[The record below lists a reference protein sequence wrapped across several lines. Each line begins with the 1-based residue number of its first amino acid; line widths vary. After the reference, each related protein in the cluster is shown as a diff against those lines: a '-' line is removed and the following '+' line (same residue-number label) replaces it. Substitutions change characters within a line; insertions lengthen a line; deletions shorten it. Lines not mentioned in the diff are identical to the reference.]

1 MLARVHLFAVLVG
14 TGFLVSVVACERK
27 APPAPSADDGHGHDD
42 HAGHG
47 RGPGEHGEA
56 PVGGL
61 AGLIPT
67 SLVEGTPWCTEHGV
81 PETMCTRCDPS
92 LVAKYKASGDWCGGH
107 NLPESQCLLCN
118 PELKVKWAALAPK
131 PAGGNAADE
140 APSTRRLLTGRN
152 DPLCAVEGNQ
162 VKFASDTVVEKA
174 GIRTEA
180 AARRRLS
187 ASVECP
193 GEVGFDQTRLAHVT
207 SRVSGMLAEVRG
219 RIGDSVAAGDV
230 LAVVQSTELAEAK
243 SRYIEAGDKLELA
256 TLDFER
262 AKRIHEGVKRILTQC
277 DELHSVESMR
287 KAFAEVRIGEVKSRL
302 LTAHSDLE
310 LARSNQAR
318 QLKLREEGINSE
330 RTLEAAQAELESAEA
345 RFHAVHEEIAFG
357 SERELMSAEKELRI
371 AKSLLGVAERTLH
384 MLGISQANVEALA
397 GAVDT
402 TLAAYELRSPSAGN
416 IVEQHAVIG
425 EAVDEESALFVVA
438 DLSSVWVMMDVAQR
452 ELVELA
458 VGQRVLFTVDGMPG
472 HGFEGKLTW
481 ISNQID
487 DRTRTVRARAEFS
500 NGEGLL
506 RANMFGAARI
516 VLHEDEEVLTVPL
529 EAVQSDGCCQLVF
542 VRESETVYH
551 PRKVRLGAQANGL
564 VEIHRGLSEGE
575 VVVTAGS
582 FLMKT
587 EILKGSIGAGCCE
600 VETGR

>member
-1 MLARVHLFAVLVG
+1 MLGKIYAVGVLFGVG
-14 TGFLVSVVACERK
+14 LLATVVACERK
-27 APPAPSADDGHGHDD
+27 PSPAHSADDGRDD
-42 HAGHG
+42 HAGNGH
-47 RGPGEHGEA
+47 GPGEQREA
-56 PVGGL
+56 PAGGL

-67 SLVEGTPWCTEHGV
+67 SLAAGTPWCSEHGV

-92 LVAKYKASGDWCGGH
+92 LIEKYKSSGDWCGGH

-118 PELKVKWAALAPK
+118 PELNEKWAALAPK
-131 PAGGNAADE
+131 PADGGGADE
-140 APSTRRLLTGRN
+140 GPATRRLLTGRC

-162 VKFASDTVVEKA
+162 VRFPSDTVVEKA

-193 GEVGFDQTRLAHVT
+193 GEVSFDQTRLAHVT
-207 SRVSGMLAEVRG
+207 SRVSGVLAEVRG
-219 RIGDSVAAGDV
+219 RLGDAVAVGDV
-230 LAVVQSTELAEAK
+230 LAVVQSAGLAEAK
-243 SRYIEAGDKLELA
+243 SRYIEAGDRLELA

-277 DELHSVESMR
+277 EELHSAESMR

-345 RFHAVHEEIAFG
+345 KFHAVHEEIAFD

-371 AKSLLGVAERTLH
+371 AKSSLGVAERTLH
-384 MLGISQANVEALA
+384 MLGVSQASVESLA

-416 IVEQHAVIG
+416 VVEQHAVIG
-425 EAVDEESALFVVA
+425 EAVDEKSALFVVA
-438 DLSSVWVMMDVAQR
+438 DLSSVWVMMDVGQR
-452 ELVELA
+452 DLVELA
-458 VGQRVLFTVDGMPG
+458 AGQRVLFTVDGMPG

-487 DRTRTVRARAEFS
+487 DRTRTVRARAEFP
-500 NGEGLL
+500 NEEGLL

-516 VLHEDEEVLTVPL
+516 ILHEDEEVLTVPL

-542 VRESETVYH
+542 VRESQTEYR
-551 PRKVRLGAQANGL
+551 PRKVRLGAQASGF